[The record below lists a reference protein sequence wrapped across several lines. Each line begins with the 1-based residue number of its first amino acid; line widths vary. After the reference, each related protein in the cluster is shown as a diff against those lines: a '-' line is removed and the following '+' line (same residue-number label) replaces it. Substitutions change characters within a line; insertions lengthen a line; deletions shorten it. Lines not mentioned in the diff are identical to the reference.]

1 MNVLVVNSG
10 SSSLKFQV
18 IATDL
23 ERIKQHTDDRICR
36 GEVEG
41 IGGEAII
48 RIQHRKEP
56 AQTFTAS
63 LRDISAALDYLVR
76 YIASDRSGVT
86 EIKSTA
92 DLQAVGHRV
101 VHGGELFEQSALID
115 DHVLKGIEDCIELA
129 PLHNPN
135 NINGILAAREL
146 FGKAVPQVAVF
157 DTAFHHS
164 LPEQAYLYAVP
175 YHLYRRHRIRRYG
188 FHGTSHRYVA
198 FRYRAL
204 RGLTR
209 EQTNII
215 TLHLGN
221 GCSAA
226 AIKGGS
232 SVDTSMGMTPLE
244 GLVMGTR
251 SGDLDPAVVNVI
263 ARKEGLS
270 ASEVDTLLNTQS
282 GLLGISG
289 LTNDMRELQAELKE
303 HDDRRVRLAIEI
315 FCYRARKYIGAF
327 LASLGGADAV
337 VFTGGIGENSPDVRA
352 RICSGMEWAGLH
364 LDAAKNQ
371 DTVGREDKI
380 SNDDSKLLAYAIPT
394 DEELLIA
401 RDTVRVILGRA
412 ASVVNRQRILNRA
425 KPVRGFGFVDAVL
438 MSVVR
443 GIRFAGSGIFP
454 WRGRQSSA
462 VLAPGQQRPWPG

>member
-1 MNVLVVNSG
+1 MNVLILNSG

-23 ERIKQHTDDRICR
+23 EQIKQYKDDRVCR

-41 IGGEAII
+41 IGGEGII
-48 RIQHRKEP
+48 KIRYRDEP
-56 AQTFTAS
+56 AKTFTAP
-63 LRDISAALDYLVR
+63 LRDMGAALDYVLR
-76 YIASDRSGVT
+76 YVASDRSGIS

-92 DLQAVGHRV
+92 DVHAVGHRV
-101 VHGGELFEQSALID
+101 VHGGELFKESTLID
-115 DHVLKGIEDCIELA
+115 DRVLKGIEDCIDLA

-135 NINGILAAREL
+135 NVKGILAAREL
-146 FGKAVPQVAVF
+146 FGKNVPQVAVF

-164 LPEQAYLYAVP
+164 LPEQAYMYAIP
-175 YHLYRRHRIRRYG
+175 YHLYRRHKIRRYG

-221 GCSAA
+221 GGSAA

-251 SGDLDPAVVNVI
+251 SGDLDPTIVSVI
-263 ARKEGLS
+263 ARKEGMS
-270 ASEVDTLLNTQS
+270 SSEVDTLLNTQS
-282 GLLGISG
+282 GLLGVSG

-303 HDDRRVRLAIEI
+303 HDDRRVRLAIEL
-315 FCYRARKYIGAF
+315 FCYRARKYIGAY
-327 LASLGGADAV
+327 LAAMGGADAI
-337 VFTGGIGENSPDVRA
+337 VFTGGIGENSPEVRS
-352 RICSGMEWAGLH
+352 RICTGMEWAGLNF
-364 LDAAKNQ
+364 DDTKNRE
-371 DTVGREDKI
+371 TIGREGKI
-380 SNDDSKLLAYAIPT
+380 STEDSKLMVYAIPT

-401 RDTVRVILGRA
+401 RDTVRVI
-412 ASVVNRQRILNRA
+412 
-425 KPVRGFGFVDAVL
+425 RGEPHP
-438 MSVVR
+438 S
-443 GIRFAGSGIFP
+443 
-454 WRGRQSSA
+454 
-462 VLAPGQQRPWPG
+462 